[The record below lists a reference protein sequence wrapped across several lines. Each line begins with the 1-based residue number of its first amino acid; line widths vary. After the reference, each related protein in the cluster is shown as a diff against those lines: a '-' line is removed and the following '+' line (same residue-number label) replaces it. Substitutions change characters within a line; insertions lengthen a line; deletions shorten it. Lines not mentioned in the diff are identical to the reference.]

1 MKLDQIK
8 MILIPDNLIGQLLKK
23 RVQLQKSYLIF
34 SCPIIKYS

>member
-34 SCPIIKYS
+34 SYPIIKYS